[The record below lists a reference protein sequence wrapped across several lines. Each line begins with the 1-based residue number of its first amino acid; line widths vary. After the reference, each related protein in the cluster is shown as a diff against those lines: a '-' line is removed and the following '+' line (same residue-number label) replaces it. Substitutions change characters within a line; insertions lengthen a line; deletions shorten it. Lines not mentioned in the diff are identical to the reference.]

1 MSEREAVAFE
11 DYRDWRRDTTSFEA
25 LAATNSETFNL
36 TGMGDPEQVSGSNVS
51 SSLFGVLRVTPLLGR
66 LFTEEDD
73 HPTAAPVVVISY
85 ASWRG
90 RFHADPAILGRMIML
105 DGVPRAIVGVLPGG
119 VRYPVTDS
127 RGEVFSPLGL
137 LEPNLAGRANRS
149 VTVLGRLK
157 AGVPLRQAQADLDR
171 VAGRL
176 AIEYPATNRDVR
188 ARMERYADR
197 VTASSAALLRALWGA
212 VMLVWFVACANAA
225 GLVAIRNATRARE
238 FATRLSLGATRA
250 RLSAQMM
257 TESLALA
264 TVAGSLGVIA
274 AGLALPVLV
283 TLLPSDLPRV
293 ADIALD
299 GRVLGYAGLC
309 TLVTAVL
316 AALLP
321 AWYTA
326 RLPLF
331 RTASVSAPT
340 IAARSGVRAALVIGQ
355 LALSHVLLVGAA
367 LLMTAL
373 VHLLHTDT
381 GFQPDRVAAAL
392 YYLPDAT
399 YVTRERIVGFHRAF
413 IDRVSHLP
421 GIAAAG
427 LLTPPPFGMGGGQT
441 DVVIEGRDGTIRI
454 DGFRASPGALS
465 ALGAPLRSGRFF
477 DDRDGRD
484 APLVAVVDEHF
495 ARRTSALAIRL
506 IDGCVSHDRTSGC
519 RSSVWPGTSSPGRS
533 KPRTGHRST
542 CRCSARR
549 SISRRCWYAPTR
561 ARRWHGWGISGRSP
575 GVWTEICRC
584 SMPRR

>member
-1 MSEREAVAFE
+1 
-11 DYRDWRRDTTSFEA
+11 
-25 LAATNSETFNL
+25 
-36 TGMGDPEQVSGSNVS
+36 
-51 SSLFGVLRVTPLLGR
+51 
-66 LFTEEDD
+66 
-73 HPTAAPVVVISY
+73 
-85 ASWRG
+85 
-90 RFHADPAILGRMIML
+90 
-105 DGVPRAIVGVLPGG
+105 
-119 VRYPVTDS
+119 
-127 RGEVFSPLGL
+127 
-137 LEPNLAGRANRS
+137 
-149 VTVLGRLK
+149 
-157 AGVPLRQAQADLDR
+157 
-171 VAGRL
+171 
-176 AIEYPATNRDVR
+176 
-188 ARMERYADR
+188 
-197 VTASSAALLRALWGA
+197 
-212 VMLVWFVACANAA
+212 MLVWFVACANAA
-225 GLVAIRNATRARE
+225 GLVAIRNAARARE

-250 RLSAQMM
+250 RLSAQML

-321 AWYTA
+321 AWHTA

-331 RTASVSAPT
+331 RTASVSAPA

-373 VHLLHTDT
+373 AHLLHMDT
-381 GFQPDRVAAAL
+381 GFQPYCVAAAL

-427 LLTPPPFGMGGGQT
+427 SPATPPPFGMGGGQT
-441 DVVIEGRDGTIRI
+441 DVVIEGRDGMIRI

-484 APLVAVVDEHF
+484 TPLVAVVDEQF
-495 ARRTSALAIRL
+495 ARHGPSAPAILL
-506 IDGCVSHDRTSGC
+506 IDGCVLHDRTSGC
-519 RSSVWPGTSSPGRS
+519 RSSVWPDTSSPGRL
-533 KPRTGHRST
+533 KPRTGLQIYLPLFGTSPRFP
-542 CRCSARR
+542 RW
-549 SISRRCWYAPTR
+549 CWYAPR
-561 ARRWHGWGISGRSP
+561 WVRRWHGCRISGRSR
-575 GVWTEICRC
+575 GVWTAISRC